1 MHRRISFITVV
12 LLLLVSS
19 FGVSACTVDHD
30 ADAAEISMMDAG
42 HMPASVRRA
51 PQRVQDAYRFVGANA
66 DVLSQFPCYCGCGP
80 MGHGSNYACF
90 WQREGVLDTHALGCG
105 ICVDI
110 AQDVMRGMKQG
121 QSLAEIRAQVDSDY
135 SRFGPPTNT
144 PPIAER

>member
-1 MHRRISFITVV
+1 MT
-12 LLLLVSS
+12 
-19 FGVSACTVDHD
+19 D
-30 ADAAEISMMDAG
+30 AVIHARKRTPCAATW
-42 HMPASVRRA
+42 
-51 PQRVQDAYRFVGANA
+51 VQDAHCFVGANA

-121 QSLAEIRAQVDSDY
+121 HLPEIPSAVDDDKH
-135 SRFGPPTNT
+135 FTAHQ
-144 PPIAER
+144 PPIAKC